1 MVIIIIRTTTND
13 EKVILKIIIITRTR
27 KKKILKKSFCNSP
40 EVGKRALFKLIFMIR
55 VSMKINHYEKEQR
68 LEKGLFVCL
77 FSFTSKKAMIVHRS
91 IDRWIDHSKKNFFFT
106 PFFLVFLLSLLLS
119 YSNIRKNVC
128 SLPFFA
134 LNKRH
139 HTNVSTKKK
148 KIFLIIMSRIK
159 NFNKFN
165 FTGNRKKKKWE
176 N

>member
-1 MVIIIIRTTTND
+1 M
-13 EKVILKIIIITRTR
+13 
-27 KKKILKKSFCNSP
+27 
-40 EVGKRALFKLIFMIR
+40 GKRALFKLIFMIR

-91 IDRWIDHSKKNFFFT
+91 IDRSIDRSFENKFFFY
-106 PFFLVFLLSLLLS
+106 PLFSSFLLSLLLS

-148 KIFLIIMSRIK
+148 
-159 NFNKFN
+159 NFPNHYVAHKKF
-165 FTGNRKKKKWE
+165 
-176 N
+176 